1 MIHNLNK
8 KAMQRD
14 FSHREMPSKE
24 YNIACISADT
34 ALDEAL
40 ELKYSQENLQYN
52 YMWNIFLSLFQGNV
66 SIFIVKSKYNIWIE

>member
-14 FSHREMPSKE
+14 FSHREMQRKE
-24 YNIACISADT
+24 YNIACISEDM

-52 YMWNIFLSLFQGNV
+52 YMRNIFLSLLQGNV
-66 SIFIVKSKYNIWIE
+66 SIFIVKAKYNIWIE